1 MARTNLVF
9 SAQDHEQFSG
19 VLERLRKDSN
29 SKFVFLIDRSGQ
41 QIASTGEAEMLD
53 TTSLA
58 SLAAGNVAATEG
70 LAQLI
75 GEEEF
80 TTLFH
85 EGAKDSVHIT
95 LISDLII
102 LLVIFDEHSSLGLVR
117 LRVKQYMEKLAQ
129 LVGGILDRSESEP
142 ATAGVSAVTIGE
154 ITDED
159 IDALFG

>member
-1 MARTNLVF
+1 MARTNLIF
-9 SAQDHEQFSG
+9 SEQDHDRFLE
-19 VLERLRKDSN
+19 VLARLRDEAS

-41 QIASTGEAEMLD
+41 QIASSGQVEELD

-75 GEEEF
+75 GEHEF
-80 TTLFH
+80 TTMFH

-102 LLVIFDEHSSLGLVR
+102 LLVIFDERSSLGLVR
-117 LRVKQYMEKLAQ
+117 LRVKQHLEKLAE
-129 LVGGILDRSESEP
+129 LVSSILDRSDAEP
-142 ATAGVSAVTIGE
+142 ATAGLAAASIGE

>member
-9 SAQDHEQFSG
+9 NEQDHERFLG
-19 VLERLRKDSN
+19 VLDRLRDESS

-41 QIASTGEAEMLD
+41 QIASTGGVEELD

-85 EGAKDSVHIT
+85 EGTKDSVHIT

-102 LLVIFDEHSSLGLVR
+102 LLVIFDERSSLGLVR
-117 LRVKQYMEKLAQ
+117 LRVKQHLEKLAE
-129 LVGGILDRSESEP
+129 LVGSILHRSESEH
-142 ATAGVSAVTIGE
+142 ATAGVAAAAIGE